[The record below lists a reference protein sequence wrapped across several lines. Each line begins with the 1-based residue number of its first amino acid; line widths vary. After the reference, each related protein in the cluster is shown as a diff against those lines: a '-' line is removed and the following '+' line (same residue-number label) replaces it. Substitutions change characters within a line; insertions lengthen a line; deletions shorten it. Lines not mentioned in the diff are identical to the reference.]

1 MYSLSAEPQA
11 RQDNGQPY
19 DAMALREI
27 HDWVV
32 KPQLSLVEGVT
43 EVYAIGGFEKQY
55 HVNPNPVAM
64 INFGIST
71 GDLLSA
77 LERNNANQGAGFV
90 EQNGQQVL
98 IRSEAQLKGID
109 DIGQVVVKI
118 IDGVPV
124 KIQDIAQ
131 INLGKELRSGA
142 GT

>member
-1 MYSLSAEPQA
+1 M
-11 RQDNGQPY
+11 
-19 DAMALREI
+19 LRG
-27 HDWVV
+27 DR
-32 KPQLSLVEGVT
+32 G
-43 EVYAIGGFEKQY
+43 YAIGGFEKQY
-55 HVNPNPVAM
+55 RESNPVAV
-64 INFGIST
+64 NFGIST

-142 GT
+142 GTLNGQETVIGTTMMLVGENSRTVAKAVDVSSKPLKQAPRA